1 LSIKEVSGLVD
12 SKYAIKIIKTLWEK
26 SIVHL
31 DEVLIEKYT
40 PKVELFVR
48 VKEGLKSNKNV
59 FNEAIEKLK
68 NAPKQRELLLQLL
81 VEESQSKKSIK
92 ISKFLKKYGG
102 THSMFRSMEE
112 KGVVEIYDLEVSR
125 RSEEHTSELQSREN
139 LVCRLL
145 L

>member
-1 LSIKEVSGLVD
+1 MIPRPPRSTLFPYTTLFRS
-12 SKYAIKIIKTLWEK
+12 YAIKIIKTLWEK

-48 VKEGLKSNKNV
+48 VKEGLKSNKNA

-92 ISKFLKKYGG
+92 ISKFIKKDRK
-102 THSMFRSMEE
+102 S
-112 KGVVEIYDLEVSR
+112 VV
-125 RSEEHTSELQSREN
+125 
-139 LVCRLL
+139 
-145 L
+145 

>member
-1 LSIKEVSGLVD
+1 MESDLDEMEWLVFNELNKKGLLSIKEVSGLVD

-48 VKEGLKSNKNV
+48 VKEGLKSNKNA

-81 VEESQSKKSIK
+81 VEESQSKKSI
-92 ISKFLKKYGG
+92 
-102 THSMFRSMEE
+102 
-112 KGVVEIYDLEVSR
+112 
-125 RSEEHTSELQSREN
+125 RSEEHTSELQSRGH

-145 L
+145 LE